1 MAKLRRV
8 NPPKYLQTLSEESYE
23 AKVVLIEVTLFLLFL
38 VELLRFLLHVA
49 GPLPSSYFTPCLA
62 KECSCVA
69 G

>member
-1 MAKLRRV
+1 MAKLRRA
-8 NPPKYLQTLSEESYE
+8 NSPKYLQTLSEKSHE
-23 AKVVLIEVTLFLLFL
+23 AKVVLIEVTLFLRFL

-49 GPLPSSYFTPCLA
+49 GSLPSSYFTPCFA